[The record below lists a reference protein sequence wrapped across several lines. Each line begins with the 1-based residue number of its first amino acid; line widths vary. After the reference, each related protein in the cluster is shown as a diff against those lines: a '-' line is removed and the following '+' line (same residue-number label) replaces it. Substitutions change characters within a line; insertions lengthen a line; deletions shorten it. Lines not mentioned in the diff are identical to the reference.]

1 MPEEGNVVSVESG
14 EKEVFLGGP
23 NSPVAEPVEEVK
35 GEEKKTFDADYVKQ
49 LREEAARHRV
59 EKQKEAAARQELE
72 AKLQE
77 YEDAKLSAEERA
89 SREFEETKSK
99 ASKFEQLAKEA
110 LLKYQLAIAA
120 QEHGIKDVNAAVK
133 LADREL
139 IQTDENGN
147 ISNIADIVGA
157 LKNEYKSLFSTA
169 PSAPN
174 TGVTNPAKQP
184 GAKKWTREDLAKM
197 SPERRVELLAAG
209 EFKHLL

>member
-1 MPEEGNVVSVESG
+1 MSDEGNVVSVESG
-14 EKEVFLGGP
+14 ENEVFVGGP
-23 NSPVAEPVEEVK
+23 NSQVVETPEPKVENEP
-35 GEEKKTFDADYVKQ
+35 KTFDADYVKS

-72 AKLQE
+72 TKLQE
-77 YEDAKLSAEERA
+77 YEDAKLSTEERA
-89 SREFEETKSK
+89 SREFEETKAR

-110 LLKYQLAIAA
+110 VLKYQLATAA
-120 QEHGIKDVNAAVK
+120 QEHGLKDVNAAVK

-147 ISNIADIVGA
+147 ISNIEEIVGA
-157 LKNEYKSLFSTA
+157 LKNEYKALFATA
-169 PSAPN
+169 PSAPH
-174 TGVTNPAKQP
+174 TGVTNPAKP
-184 GAKKWTREDLAKM
+184 AGTKKWTREDLAKM